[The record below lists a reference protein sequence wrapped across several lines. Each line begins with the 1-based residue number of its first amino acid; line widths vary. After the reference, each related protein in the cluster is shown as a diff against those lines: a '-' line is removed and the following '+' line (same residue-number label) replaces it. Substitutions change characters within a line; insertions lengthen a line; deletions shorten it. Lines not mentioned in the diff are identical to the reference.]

1 MRASEELVS
10 NNFHTYSE
18 SGCILEC
25 AGTAALSDNTDACT
39 GTHESESDFVDLIK
53 SSSLSLYC
61 PSRED
66 SGSVGSSIRALDR
79 NFCDCGTR
87 ESGSR

>member
-1 MRASEELVS
+1 MRASEEFVS
-10 NNFHTYSE
+10 YNSHKYSE
-18 SGCILEC
+18 AVAFQCVGAS
-25 AGTAALSDNTDACT
+25 ALSDNSDACT
-39 GTHESESDFVDLIK
+39 GPHGSEPGFVGLIK

-79 NFCDCGTR
+79 SFCDCGIR
-87 ESGSR
+87 ESDSH